1 MSDAGTGSVGSRKEY
16 ETIPIYVGLK
26 PLEDAIVYHAIEN
39 KVFRSF
45 QKQDFHFRHVINF

>member
-39 KVFRSF
+39 KVFGSF
-45 QKQDFHFRHVINF
+45 QKTRLLF